1 MCVCVSVC
9 VTLLCCHRTEEPP
22 PSLNVLPLPFSLF
35 LLPVSDPV
43 PMKLAP
49 SSPCSGRLH
58 SNVCSLPKTSG
69 GAIIKTQ
76 RQTDRPRASTS
87 APVVN
92 TKVNKISNVQN
103 RPAVSLSAA
112 EFGCQ
117 NQIAAPHIRRK
128 HRKLQLG
135 LLSEQ
140 EEDARGGY
148 VLLSGSSVAQPV
160 KSLRFPLSQ
169 QEVGLFFFFFLVKTS
184 TRLHKDAELSRS
196 LLLAVST
203 RLPHRSLRFG
213 S

>member
-1 MCVCVSVC
+1 MCVS
-9 VTLLCCHRTEEPP
+9 LLYCHRRT
-22 PSLNVLPLPFSLF
+22 PSVTKCASPAFSYF
-35 LLPVSDPV
+35 FAACFRPSSHEIG
-43 PMKLAP
+43 P
-49 SSPCSGRLH
+49 SSPCSGCLH

-92 TKVNKISNVQN
+92 TRVNKISTVQN
-103 RPAVSLSAA
+103 RAAVSLSAA
-112 EFGCQ
+112 DLELGRSSAVRTKARGP
-117 NQIAAPHIRRK
+117 AAPHISRK
-128 HRKLQLG
+128 RRKLQLG

-140 EEDARGGY
+140 KEDARGGY

-169 QEVGLFFFFFLVKTS
+169 QEVGLFFLVKTS
-184 TRLHKDAELSRS
+184 TRLHKDAERSRS

-213 S
+213 T